1 MDLECL
7 IEKID
12 GCKNIP
18 QNSLTTKVGEHI
30 PSDFSISTVSSFKS
44 IENKH
49 DVYIGKDC
57 TNRFCEFLRG
67 CTMKITNFKKEKK
80 KLLTKEEEENIKLQ
94 KSAIFV
100 KKNLKINMWKINNF
114 LKLEIIVIIQGDIEV
129 LCIANVI

>member
-12 GCKNIP
+12 GCKNNP
-18 QNSLTTKVGEHI
+18 QNSFTAKVGKHI

-49 DVYIGKDC
+49 DVYIGKDYS
-57 TNRFCEFLRG
+57 NRFCEFLRE

-80 KLLTKEEEENIKLQ
+80 KLLTKE
-94 KSAIFV
+94 
-100 KKNLKINMWKINNF
+100 
-114 LKLEIIVIIQGDIEV
+114 QGE
-129 LCIANVI
+129 